1 MITFI
6 RNCDLPYELSYETA
20 DVNEIC
26 NMEKAVPSDWITE
39 DGCDVHRSIYTVCK
53 TTDSRKSSLAGRK
66 RLTAFC
72 LPEIVYLL

>member
-6 RNCDLPYELSYETA
+6 RNGDLPYELSYETA

-39 DGCDVHRSIYTVCK
+39 DGCDVTEAFIQYARPLIQGKVV
-53 TTDSRKSSLAGRK
+53 LPGRK